1 MSAKED
7 QWLGSHWEPLAKGDA
22 EFVAVVVVE
31 LAMEESRRECW
42 LARKEPRALKAVIDC
57 VEQLGQSRPSRLIRQ
72 IRVEQER
79 EWLSAE
85 AAWASGQAGVEM
97 ALAVW
102 GPKVEPGPGVAGGN
116 KKPGWRDA
124 LVRFLRLVPEP
135 DRRPRALDELRET
148 LERLAQEGL
157 AAGPAEL
164 ILREDGR
171 LYEAD
176 AALACLAMKESWEM
190 RAMAGSGGEIGR
202 ARPHR
207 L

>member
-7 QWLGSHWEPLAKGDA
+7 QWFGSHWDPLAKGDS

-31 LAMEESRRECW
+31 LAIKESRRECW
-42 LARKEPRALKAVIDC
+42 LARKEARALKALIDC
-57 VEQLGQSRPSRLIRQ
+57 VEQLGQSTPSRSIRQ
-72 IRVEQER
+72 IRVAQER

-102 GPKVEPGPGVAGGN
+102 GPKVEPGLSAAARD
-116 KKPGWRDA
+116 KKPGWREA
-124 LVRFLRLVPEP
+124 LGRFLRLAPEP

-190 RAMAGSGGEIGR
+190 RTMASSGEPTR
-202 ARPHR
+202 APR